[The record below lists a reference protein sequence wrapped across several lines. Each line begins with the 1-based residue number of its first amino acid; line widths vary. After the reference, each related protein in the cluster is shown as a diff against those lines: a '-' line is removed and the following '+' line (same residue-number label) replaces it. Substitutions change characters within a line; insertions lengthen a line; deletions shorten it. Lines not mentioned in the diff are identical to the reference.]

1 MQTRPVEQ
9 AKNRPQIE
17 ILAFDEKNIVL
28 QDFQNNYIEYCFE
41 EVRLK
46 DYRSKSFDQQL
57 INLEQTEFVKSNPL
71 SKDKL
76 ASRVVNSPTIN
87 TRLAFEQLNPYLKGT
102 PSIHNSIIVM
112 ESVGSDGKAQE
123 PTVNFDALRLSLVDV
138 ERRNSERGI
147 VPDS

>member
-57 INLEQTEFVKSNPL
+57 INLE
-71 SKDKL
+71 
-76 ASRVVNSPTIN
+76 
-87 TRLAFEQLNPYLKGT
+87 
-102 PSIHNSIIVM
+102 
-112 ESVGSDGKAQE
+112 
-123 PTVNFDALRLSLVDV
+123 
-138 ERRNSERGI
+138 
-147 VPDS
+147 